1 MYQLIIHHDTG
12 LSKQDQQFIKDA
24 WNLGHVYL
32 ELREDEN
39 SVIYGVLSGLD
50 WSDLKKTINTYQKYI
65 IHGKERL
72 ELAKE
77 YESQNPNDKILHSKT
92 IEITEEQY
100 LEGVILLDKYEQ
112 YLGQEIPSE
121 IYGLLENN
129 CADFVKN
136 IYRSMGL
143 EGDYTRHYRTSE
155 LQQINTQLTNKY
167 KIFDLHPGD
176 KPFTV
181 FGSSIEEVAKK
192 YNIDVSKVSKKEP
205 TQGIPDMEVAMMQ
218 EAFDNFSFVI
228 EPNPK
233 LLNTEEDLSNQKMP
247 ELVFEHSLFNVPN
260 KTINELLNNQ
270 GKLADYQKQSM
281 KLAMEGLNEVGQL
294 VPGLGN
300 NILKSANEFQLEHG
314 DFLASIINPPYY
326 KAEEKGA
333 KEFVNKMD
341 LSGLSIN
348 KDKPINKKENKEES
362 KTDYKSTNKNSE
374 SMDFVSSILQH
385 SMPSADDMKW
395 AEDIAKTTQKNLQNN
410 LYSMENMNFLPS
422 FNLPN
427 TSDQGTANY
436 LNNIFESFNV
446 QNKSMD
452 FMGKHDEHSDSD

>member
-12 LSKQDQQFIKDA
+12 LLKQGQKFIKDF

-50 WSDLKKTINTYQKYI
+50 WSDLKKTTNTYQKYI

-136 IYRSMGL
+136 IYRSIGL

-155 LQQINTQLTNKY
+155 LQQINTQLTNNKY

-181 FGSSIEEVAKK
+181 FGSSIEGVAKK

-218 EAFDNFSFVI
+218 EAFDSFSFVI

-233 LLNTEEDLSNQKMP
+233 LLKTEEDLSNQKIP
-247 ELVFEHSLFNVPN
+247 ELEFEHNLFNAPN
-260 KTINELLNNQ
+260 KTINELLHNPD
-270 GKLADYQKQSM
+270 KLADYQKQSM
-281 KLAMEGLNEVGQL
+281 KLAMEGLNEVDQIA
-294 VPGLGN
+294 PGLGN
-300 NILKSANEFQLEHG
+300 NILKSANEFQLERG
-314 DFLASIINPPYY
+314 DFLASIINPHYY

-333 KEFVNKMD
+333 KEFLSKMD
-341 LSGLSIN
+341 VSGLPIN

-362 KTDYKSTNKNSE
+362 KADYKSTNKNSE
-374 SMDFVSSILQH
+374 SMDFVSSIIQH
-385 SMPSADDMKW
+385 SMPDNNDDMQW
-395 AEDIAKTTQKNLQNN
+395 AENITKTTKNN
-410 LYSMENMNFLPS
+410 LLYKGSKDFLPNIAFS
-422 FNLPN
+422 NMTN
-427 TSDQGTANY
+427 EGVTNY
-436 LNNIFESFNV
+436 LSNLFTDLDIEAS
-446 QNKSMD
+446 SMD
-452 FMGKHDEHSDSD
+452 FIDQYNDLSDID